1 MPGII
6 NSFLSF
12 GTGAPVSVYAGYNTV
27 GGSTV
32 QMTQYRVLAKK
43 ITLSVD
49 ALIVSIGAY
58 LIATSDATSSLMVAV
73 YEDNGGTPR
82 YILAT
87 GGGCD
92 AEISSGSGSDLL
104 MEPSAGN
111 AVARWL
117 HRPVGLWCPA
127 GDYWIA
133 VQEPSTTRATIT
145 FDGSGTDRRYT
156 TTGSWFEDWG
166 FHTPTTET
174 NRYSIRAETMT

>member
-6 NSFLSF
+6 NSFISF

-32 QMTQYRVLAKK
+32 QMTQFRWIAKK
-43 ITLSVD
+43 ITLSAD
-49 ALIVSIGAY
+49 SLIVSIGAY
-58 LIATSDATSSLMVAV
+58 LISNSDAKSSLMVGV
-73 YEDNGGTPR
+73 FEDNSGTPR
-82 YILAT
+82 YVLGT
-87 GGGCD
+87 GGGKD
-92 AEISSGSGSDLL
+92 TELPDGDDLL

-133 VQEPSTTRATIT
+133 VMEPSGSPATIA
-145 FDGSGTDRRYT
+145 FDGSGSDRRYT
-156 TTGSWFEDWG
+156 TTGEWIADWG
-166 FHTPTTET
+166 FYTPTTMT
-174 NRYSIRAETMT
+174 DRYSIRAEVMS